1 LVVKVALAF
10 YFLNLNSNRANNK
23 FKKVS
28 VTLAPK
34 RYNPAFWQ
42 EATI

>member
-1 LVVKVALAF
+1 MSCLTFFKF
-10 YFLNLNSNRANNK
+10 SSKGSK